1 MDFPPEELYMNMAWI
16 NTYFNRVVARIGK
29 VRSINIDAN
38 YEIKYG
44 NPTSNSGGKNI
55 FSPFRS

>member
-1 MDFPPEELYMNMAWI
+1 MDFPPDELYMNMAWI
-16 NTYFNRVVARIGK
+16 NTYFNRVVAQIGK

-44 NPTSNSGGKNI
+44 NPTSNSGGKKYI
-55 FSPFRS
+55 